1 VKYEIGEAL
10 EYLGEQGS
18 GVKYLQQA
26 VQTYREA
33 LAILPEDSPAEMRK
47 DIQEGLNYAL
57 EDLHRRG
64 WAGS

>member
-1 VKYEIGEAL
+1 MAL
-10 EYLGEQGS
+10 SQEQLHS
-18 GVKYLQQA
+18 ACWRLRNTA

-47 DIQEGLNYAL
+47 DIQDGLNDAL